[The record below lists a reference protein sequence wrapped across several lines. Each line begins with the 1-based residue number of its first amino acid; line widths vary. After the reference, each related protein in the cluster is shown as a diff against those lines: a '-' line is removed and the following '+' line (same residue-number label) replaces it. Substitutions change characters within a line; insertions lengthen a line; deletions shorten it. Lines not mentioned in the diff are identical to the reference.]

1 MINNINELE
10 QLLEN
15 YSEIKEKAE
24 YIIKKYYG
32 VCNFSIEAFYYSN
45 NKLEATGEETYYG
58 CTDYAEYSFPAEWLF
73 LPNEELTNIIE
84 EQKHKD
90 KIKRQEEE
98 KRKAEEEARK
108 LEIKERLEL
117 ERLKAKYE
125 DS

>member
-10 QLLEN
+10 QLIEN
-15 YSEIKEKAE
+15 YDEIKEKAE
-24 YIIKKYYG
+24 HIIKKYYG
-32 VCNFSIEAFYYSN
+32 AFNFFIESFYCSN
-45 NKLEATGEETYYG
+45 NKFEANGDETYYG

-73 LPNEELTNIIE
+73 LPDEELNTIIE
-84 EQKHKD
+84 EQKRKD
-90 KIKRQEEE
+90 ELERQEEE

-108 LEIKERLEL
+108 IEIKERLEL

>member
-32 VCNFSIEAFYYSN
+32 VFNFSIESFYYSN
-45 NKLEATGEETYYG
+45 NKLEASGDETHYG
-58 CTDYAEYSFPAEWLF
+58 CTDYAEYSFPVEWLF
-73 LPNEELTNIIE
+73 LSNEELTTIIE
-84 EQKHKD
+84 EQKRKD

-108 LEIKERLEL
+108 IEIKERLEL